1 MTLMYPASPV
11 HLLLD
16 HSIKGH
22 RARGGIWEVMPGNK
36 KKRNKTNDEREKRQG
51 TPNITPTH
59 RIASH
64 RRWDLIERMHLR
76 TLGLA
81 RASIYD

>member
-1 MTLMYPASPV
+1 MYPASPV
-11 HLLLD
+11 HPLLD
-16 HSIKGH
+16 HSIKSH
-22 RARGGIWEVMPGNK
+22 RARGGIWEVMPGDK

-51 TPNITPTH
+51 NY
-59 RIASH
+59 ASH

-81 RASIYD
+81 RASI